1 MKYPI
6 VVQLFEKLRMDDLI
20 YVAKTAFVYQLV
32 KECMYY
38 IMSRPRRFGKSLLL
52 STIETCC

>member
-6 VVQLFEKLRMDDLI
+6 VVQLFEKLRMDDLV
-20 YVAKTAFVYQLV
+20 YVDKTAFVYQLL
-32 KECMYY
+32 KE
-38 IMSRPRRFGKSLLL
+38 GLLL

>member
-1 MKYPI
+1 
-6 VVQLFEKLRMDDLI
+6 MDDLV

-38 IMSRPRRFGKSLLL
+38 FMSRPRRYGKSLLL